1 MAALAPVIK
10 HRFFDSNGDPLA
22 GGKLYSYIAGTS
34 TPLGTF
40 TDSTGGTPNANPVIL
55 DANGE
60 SDVWIGSG
68 TYKFILKNSLDVT
81 QWTVDNVV
89 SAAAPPTAWS
99 EHAVTDAQ
107 SATDLTGETIDFAS
121 YSSVD
126 YDFEIL
132 RGTTVIANGS
142 LSIQDLNGTGRII
155 VGGFRADEVHG
166 VTFTITQT
174 TTVAQ
179 LRAALDTGAG
189 NGTIKLRKTLIPV

>member
-10 HRFFDSNGDPLA
+10 QRFFDSNGDPLA

-40 TDSTGGTPNANPVIL
+40 TDAGGGTPNANPVIL

-60 SDVWIGSG
+60 ADVWIGSG
-68 TYKFILKNSLDVT
+68 TYKFVLKDTDDVT
-81 QWTVDNVV
+81 QWTVDDVV
-89 SAAAPPTAWS
+89 SAAAPPTASS

-107 SATDLTGETIDFAS
+107 SATDLTGETIDFAT

-132 RGTTVIANGS
+132 RGTTVIANGK
-142 LSIQDLNGTGRII
+142 LYISIFDNSILN
-155 VGGFRADEVHG
+155 
-166 VTFTITQT
+166 
-174 TTVAQ
+174 
-179 LRAALDTGAG
+179 
-189 NGTIKLRKTLIPV
+189 